1 MTTGQIV
8 ALATAIPAIIGAITA
23 LVIAIK
29 TGSKATQA
37 TNVASNAHTRIDNL
51 LDPKAPGPTVAL
63 AAAPDRTATTSAAVN
78 QYKVLGRTMQ
88 FDPHRKDYN
97 GCSSHSSQ
105 KPPRNGQEA
114 SFPNGRTR
122 SLEAYTR

>member
-63 AAAPDRTATTSAAVN
+63 AKHPRPTGP
-78 QYKVLGRTMQ
+78 Q
-88 FDPHRKDYN
+88 
-97 GCSSHSSQ
+97 
-105 KPPRNGQEA
+105 PPLQ
-114 SFPNGRTR
+114 P
-122 SLEAYTR
+122 